1 MIYGEKLVFSG
12 PRIVSASSS
21 GSTLTVK
28 CTCWLFAKPMLA
40 STTLRDSDSDLCDLC
55 GLMASISDD
64 PIGTD
69 GEGIKLRGGYGFEVS
84 TTETDATGKVGT
96 WTRVNATAAT
106 KDTVTLSG
114 IPGQVKAL
122 RYAWEDSPSIF
133 TGTGPAVFNGE
144 GLPATPSLLNI
155 TAQ

>member
-1 MIYGEKLVFSG
+1 LGLLLLRFGIQ
-12 PRIVSASSS
+12 
-21 GSTLTVK
+21 TLTRAICVA
-28 CTCWLFAKPMLA
+28 LDA
-40 STTLRDSDSDLCDLC
+40 RYRY
-55 GLMASISDD
+55 IVDD
-64 PIGTD
+64 TVGCD

-84 TTETDATGKVGT
+84 TTETDKTGTNGT

-133 TGTGPAVFNGE
+133 TGTGPAVYNAE
-144 GLPATPSLLNI
+144 GLPATPSLLDL